1 MIHSAALAVG
11 LAQFFSNTKGANKPV
26 SLAEKLGYLRGL
38 ADGLNLDAAKDQQGK
53 LLAALVET
61 VEELADQ
68 TSAQE
73 EAIKGLHEQLDE
85 LTESLDVLETL
96 VVDSFED
103 EEDEEEYEVECPNC
117 GGAILLDGETL
128 ESGVVTCPSCEKKF
142 EIDLGFE

>member
-1 MIHSAALAVG
+1 M
-11 LAQFFSNTKGANKPV
+11 
-26 SLAEKLGYLRGL
+26 SLAEKMGYLRGL
-38 ADGLNLDAAKDQQGK
+38 ADGLNLDEAKDQQGK
-53 LLAALVET
+53 LLAALVEV

-73 EAIKGLHEQLDE
+73 EAIKELNAQLDE

-103 EEDEEEYEVECPNC
+103 EEDEEEEYEVECPNC

>member
-1 MIHSAALAVG
+1 M
-11 LAQFFSNTKGANKPV
+11 
-26 SLAEKLGYLRGL
+26 SLAEKMGYLRGL
-38 ADGLNLDAAKDQQGK
+38 ADGMNLDGAQDQQGK
-53 LLAALVET
+53 LLSALVDV
-61 VEELADQ
+61 VEELAEQ
-68 TSAQE
+68 TAANEEAAKELSAQLE
-73 EAIKGLHEQLDE
+73 E

-103 EEDEEEYEVECPNC
+103 DEDEYEVECPNC

>member
-1 MIHSAALAVG
+1 M
-11 LAQFFSNTKGANKPV
+11 
-26 SLAEKLGYLRGL
+26 SLAEKMGYLRGL
-38 ADGLNLDAAKDQQGK
+38 ADGMNLDGAQDQQGK
-53 LLAALVET
+53 LLSALVDV
-61 VEELADQ
+61 VEELAEQ
-68 TSAQE
+68 TAANEEAAKELSAQLE
-73 EAIKGLHEQLDE
+73 E

-103 EEDEEEYEVECPNC
+103 EDDEEDEYEVECSNC

>member
-1 MIHSAALAVG
+1 M
-11 LAQFFSNTKGANKPV
+11 
-26 SLAEKLGYLRGL
+26 SLAEKMGYLRGL
-38 ADGLNLDAAKDQQGK
+38 ADGMNLDGAQDQQGK
-53 LLAALVET
+53 LLAALVDV
-61 VEELADQ
+61 VEELAEQ
-68 TSAQE
+68 TAANE
-73 EAIKGLHEQLDE
+73 EAVKELHEQLDE

-103 EEDEEEYEVECPNC
+103 EDDEEEYEVECPNC

>member
-1 MIHSAALAVG
+1 M
-11 LAQFFSNTKGANKPV
+11 

-38 ADGLNLDAAKDQQGK
+38 ADGLNLDEAKDQQGK
-53 LLAALVET
+53 LLAALVEV

-68 TSAQE
+68 TSAHE
-73 EAIKGLHEQLDE
+73 EAIKELNAQLDE

-103 EEDEEEYEVECPNC
+103 EEDEEEEYEVECPNC

>member
-1 MIHSAALAVG
+1 M
-11 LAQFFSNTKGANKPV
+11 
-26 SLAEKLGYLRGL
+26 SLAEKMGYLRGL
-38 ADGLNLDAAKDQQGK
+38 ADGMNLDGAQDQQGK
-53 LLAALVET
+53 LLSAHEEAAK
-61 VEELADQ
+61 EL
-68 TSAQE
+68 SAQLE
-73 EAIKGLHEQLDE
+73 E

-103 EEDEEEYEVECPNC
+103 EDDEEDEYEVECPNC

>member
-1 MIHSAALAVG
+1 M
-11 LAQFFSNTKGANKPV
+11 

-38 ADGLNLDAAKDQQGK
+38 ADSLNLDEAKDQQGK
-53 LLAALVET
+53 LLAALVEV

-68 TSAQE
+68 TSTHE

-103 EEDEEEYEVECPNC
+103 EEDEEEAYEVECPNC

-128 ESGVVTCPSCEKKF
+128 ESGVVTCPSCKKKF

>member
-11 LAQFFSNTKGANKPV
+11 LAQFFQIRKERKNPCLWQKKWDTSVAWPM
-26 SLAEKLGYLRGL
+26 
-38 ADGLNLDAAKDQQGK
+38 DQQGK
-53 LLAALVET
+53 LLAALVDV

-68 TSAQE
+68 TTANE
-73 EAIKGLHEQLDE
+73 EALKELNEQLDE

-103 EEDEEEYEVECPNC
+103 EEEDEYEVECPNC

-128 ESGVVTCPSCEKKF
+128 ESGVVTCPACEKKF
-142 EIDLGFE
+142 QIDLGFE

>member
-1 MIHSAALAVG
+1 M
-11 LAQFFSNTKGANKPV
+11 
-26 SLAEKLGYLRGL
+26 SLAEKMGYLRGL
-38 ADGLNLDAAKDQQGK
+38 ADGMNLDEAQDQQGK
-53 LLAALVET
+53 LLSALVDV
-61 VEELADQ
+61 VEELAEQ
-68 TSAQE
+68 TAANE
-73 EAIKGLHEQLDE
+73 EAVKELHEQLDE

-103 EEDEEEYEVECPNC
+103 EDEEEEYEVECPNC

>member
-1 MIHSAALAVG
+1 M
-11 LAQFFSNTKGANKPV
+11 
-26 SLAEKLGYLRGL
+26 SLAEKMGYLRGL
-38 ADGLNLDAAKDQQGK
+38 ADGMNLDEAQDQQGK
-53 LLAALVET
+53 LLSALVDV
-61 VEELADQ
+61 VEELAEQ
-68 TSAQE
+68 TAANE
-73 EAIKGLHEQLDE
+73 EAVKELHEQLDE

-103 EEDEEEYEVECPNC
+103 EDDEEEYEVECPNC

>member
-1 MIHSAALAVG
+1 M
-11 LAQFFSNTKGANKPV
+11 
-26 SLAEKLGYLRGL
+26 SLAEKMGYLRGL
-38 ADGLNLDAAKDQQGK
+38 ADGMNLDGAQDQQGK
-53 LLAALVET
+53 LLSALVDV
-61 VEELADQ
+61 VEELAEQ
-68 TSAQE
+68 TAANEEAAKELSAQLE
-73 EAIKGLHEQLDE
+73 E

-103 EEDEEEYEVECPNC
+103 EEDEYEVECPNC